1 MIKTVEDCLEETG
14 GILDLEQIQVI
25 LSVKELR
32 RVKKWK
38 GNKYS
43 LKEWFNQIYKKNENS

>member
-38 GNKYS
+38 GNRYS
-43 LKEWFNQIYKKNENS
+43 LKEWFDQIYKKNEN